1 MQLYIKVVPGN
12 ESNDTRR
19 DRSLKRQHDSRGK
32 GGNMFGIGLRKHIGL
47 AVLAGGL
54 AVPSICSA
62 IEIVAAH
69 WGSDIASMPLAVAR
83 QLGYFKKHG
92 VDITGVLTSE
102 GGGTTMRNLLAGDLP
117 YGEVGPPAVLAAVRE
132 GIDVVIVDAN
142 SVQLADNLWVTL
154 PNSPIKSIKD
164 LDGKKVAVTSAKSV
178 SKALLEMSLE
188 AAGVPVDHVQI
199 VAAGAIPA
207 GLTALESGGVSA
219 AFINEPLWSA
229 RHDRY
234 RPVFRPS
241 EYIKHFTQNVGVTTA
256 HYAKAHPEVIR
267 GIVAARREAVD
278 YIYANPKEAAKLI
291 VKEFGDGMSLD
302 VTTRAIEHAVELKFW
317 SRGEIDLAGLEEV
330 ARVMI
335 RQGELKSA
343 VDWKQMIDQSFLPA
357 DLPRIK
363 FAN

>member
-1 MQLYIKVVPGN
+1 MRKL
-12 ESNDTRR
+12 SSLRR
-19 DRSLKRQHDSRGK
+19 LDSLAWLKR
-32 GGNMFGIGLRKHIGL
+32 L
-47 AVLAGGL
+47 AQAALFTAL
-54 AVPSICSA
+54 LVPAAANA

-83 QLGYFKKHG
+83 QLGLFKKHG

-154 PNSPIKSIKD
+154 PNSPIRTIKD
-164 LDGKKVAVTSAKSV
+164 LQGKKVSVTSAKSV
-178 SKALLEMSLE
+178 SKALLEISLE
-188 AAGVPVDHVQI
+188 SAGVPLDSVQI

-207 GLTALESGGVSA
+207 GLAALEAGGVAA

-234 RPVFRPS
+234 RPVFRPV

-256 HYAKAHPEVIR
+256 HYAKSNPQVIR
-267 GIVAARREAVD
+267 GILAARREAVD
-278 YIYANPKEAAKLI
+278 YIYANPAEAAKLI
-291 VKEFGDGMSLD
+291 VKEFGEGMSLD
-302 VTTRAIEHAVELKFW
+302 VITRAIQHAVELKFW
-317 SRGEIDLAGLEEV
+317 SRGEIDIVGLEEV
-330 ARVMI
+330 AKVMI
-335 RQGELKSA
+335 RQGDLKDA
-343 VDWKQMIDQSFLPA
+343 VDWSKMIDQTYLPA
-357 DLPRIK
+357 DLPRVKIAK
-363 FAN
+363 

>member
-1 MQLYIKVVPGN
+1 MRKL
-12 ESNDTRR
+12 SWLSSLRW
-19 DRSLKRQHDSRGK
+19 LKRLVQA
-32 GGNMFGIGLRKHIGL
+32 GIFTALL
-47 AVLAGGL
+47 
-54 AVPSICSA
+54 VPAAANA

-83 QLGYFKKHG
+83 QLGLFKKHG

-154 PNSPIKSIKD
+154 PNSPIRSIKD
-164 LDGKKVAVTSAKSV
+164 LQGKKVSVTSAKSV
-178 SKALLEMSLE
+178 SKALLEISLE
-188 AAGVPVDHVQI
+188 AAGVPLDSVQI

-207 GLTALESGGVSA
+207 GLAALEAGGVSA

-234 RPVFRPS
+234 RPVFRPV

-256 HYAKAHPEVIR
+256 HYAKANPQVIR
-267 GIVAARREAVD
+267 GILAARREAVD
-278 YIYANPKEAAKLI
+278 YIYANPAEAAKLI
-291 VKEFGDGMSLD
+291 VKEFGEGMSLD
-302 VTTRAIEHAVELKFW
+302 VITRAIQHAVELKFW
-317 SRGEIDLAGLEEV
+317 SRGEIDIVGLEEV
-330 ARVMI
+330 AKVMI
-335 RQGELKSA
+335 RQGDLKAA
-343 VDWKQMIDQSFLPA
+343 VDWSKMIDQSYLPA
-357 DLPRIK
+357 DLPRVKI
-363 FAN
+363 AN